1 MPCEDSRSASRLI
14 RKGVEMNRLVPLS
27 VVCLVGSGVWFA
39 IPSVDR
45 AESAQSEQLVTQAA
59 RDAEARAQQRTQD
72 RPQRDDDEKPILSK
86 FMRQKLAASNS
97 VLEGLVMDDLKAVTK
112 ASDKLLQMSM
122 TEKWRVTNDPTYARF
137 SKDYQRTVERLKA
150 KSKQGT
156 VDGAALAWMD
166 VTLSCI
172 ECHEWVRN
180 VVIVELDQGE
190 APRVRLSADLLDDI
204 QSTNAE

>member
-1 MPCEDSRSASRLI
+1 MPCEDSRPASRLI

-27 VVCLVGSGVWFA
+27 VVCLVGGGVWFA
-39 IPSVDR
+39 LPSVDR
-45 AESAQSEQLVTQAA
+45 VESAQSEQLVTQAA
-59 RDAEARAQQRTQD
+59 RDAEARAQQEKQD

-97 VLEGLVMDDLKAVTK
+97 VLEGLVMDDLDAVTK